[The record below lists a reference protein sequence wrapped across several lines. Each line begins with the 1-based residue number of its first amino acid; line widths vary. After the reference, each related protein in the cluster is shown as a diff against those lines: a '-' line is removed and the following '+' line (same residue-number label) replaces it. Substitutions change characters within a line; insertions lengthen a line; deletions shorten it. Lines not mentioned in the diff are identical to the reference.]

1 MPPPESPAR
10 RNTMERIPPH
20 NEEAERS
27 VLGAAMLDKDA
38 LYDVLEVVRPRD
50 FYNQNHKE
58 IFEGISE
65 LARRNV
71 AVDVLT
77 VSEELKKRNV
87 LEMVG
92 GRGYIATLSG
102 EVPTTSNAGEYA
114 KIVAEK
120 AALRHLITT
129 AGDILEK
136 SYEDKMEAE
145 QVLDFAEK
153 SIFEVAQNRQSKDMT
168 PLREIL
174 MENLNLIDERSK
186 MKGDLT
192 GVTSGLVDL
201 DSRTN
206 GFQPSDLVII
216 AARPSMG
223 KTAFSLSVAQ
233 QAAIKADAKILFF
246 SLEMSKEQLGQ
257 RLLSMEARVD
267 SQKLKTGQLE
277 REEWDRITMALDT
290 LGKGD
295 ITIDATPGIRLMEIK
310 NKCRRLKAERGLDMI
325 ILDYLQLMEHEG
337 RSESRQQE
345 ITAMSR
351 GLKQLARE
359 MNCPILVLSQLSR
372 APEQRTE
379 HRPILSDLR
388 ESGAIEQDADMVL
401 FLYRDE
407 VYNAETTEKPG
418 ICEVIIAKNRNG
430 PIGTVEVTWQANYTR
445 FANKSKGG

>member
-1 MPPPESPAR
+1 
-10 RNTMERIPPH
+10 MERIPPH

-38 LYDVLEVVRPRD
+38 LYDVLELVRPRD

-120 AALRHLITT
+120 AALRNLITT

-136 SYEDKMEAE
+136 SYEDKLEAE

-153 SIFEVAQNRQSKDMT
+153 AIFEVAQNRQAKDMT

-192 GVTSGLVDL
+192 GVTSGLIDL

-223 KTAFSLSVAQ
+223 KTAFSLERSP
-233 QAAIKADAKILFF
+233 
-246 SLEMSKEQLGQ
+246 
-257 RLLSMEARVD
+257 
-267 SQKLKTGQLE
+267 TGGHQS
-277 REEWDRITMALDT
+277 
-290 LGKGD
+290 
-295 ITIDATPGIRLMEIK
+295 
-310 NKCRRLKAERGLDMI
+310 RR
-325 ILDYLQLMEHEG
+325 
-337 RSESRQQE
+337 
-345 ITAMSR
+345 
-351 GLKQLARE
+351 
-359 MNCPILVLSQLSR
+359 
-372 APEQRTE
+372 
-379 HRPILSDLR
+379 
-388 ESGAIEQDADMVL
+388 
-401 FLYRDE
+401 
-407 VYNAETTEKPG
+407 
-418 ICEVIIAKNRNG
+418 
-430 PIGTVEVTWQANYTR
+430 
-445 FANKSKGG
+445 

>member
-1 MPPPESPAR
+1 
-10 RNTMERIPPH
+10 MERIPPH
-20 NEEAERS
+20 NDEAERS

-38 LYDVLEVVRPRD
+38 LYDVLEELKPRD
-50 FYNQNHKE
+50 FYTQNHKE
-58 IFEGISE
+58 IFEAITE
-65 LARRNV
+65 LARRN
-71 AVDVLT
+71 APVDVLT

-87 LEMVG
+87 LELVG

-102 EVPTTSNAGEYA
+102 DVPTTSNAREYA
-114 KIVAEK
+114 KIVSEK
-120 AALRHLITT
+120 SALRSLIAT
-129 AGDILEK
+129 AGEILEQ
-136 SYEDKMEAE
+136 SYEDKLDAE
-145 QVLDFAEK
+145 QVLDYAEK
-153 SIFEVAQNRQSKDMT
+153 AIFEVGQNRQTKDMS

-174 MENLNLIDERSK
+174 MENLNMIDERSRL
-186 MKGDLT
+186 KGDLT
-192 GVTSGLVDL
+192 GVTSGLLDL
-201 DSRTN
+201 DSRTS
-206 GFQPSDLVII
+206 GFQASDLII
-216 AARPSMG
+216 LAARPSMG

-233 QAAIKADAKILFF
+233 QAALKANAKILFF
-246 SLEMSKEQLGQ
+246 SLEMSKEQLGM
-257 RLLSMEARVD
+257 RLLSMESRVD

-310 NKCRRLKAERGLDMI
+310 NKCRRLKAERGLDLI
-325 ILDYLQLMEHEG
+325 ILDYLQLMEHDG
-337 RSESRQQE
+337 RADSRQQE

-372 APEQRTE
+372 APEQRSE

-388 ESGAIEQDADMVL
+388 ESGAIEQDADLVL

-407 VYNAETTEKPG
+407 VYNPETTEKPG
-418 ICEVIIAKNRNG
+418 ICEVLIAKNRNG
-430 PIGTVEVTWQANYTR
+430 PIGTVEVVWQANYTR

>member
-1 MPPPESPAR
+1 
-10 RNTMERIPPH
+10 MERIPPH
-20 NEEAERS
+20 NDEAERS

-38 LYDVLEVVRPRD
+38 LFDVLQELRPKD

-58 IFEGISE
+58 IFEAITE
-65 LARRNV
+65 LARRN
-71 AVDVLT
+71 APVDVLT

-87 LEMVG
+87 LELAG
-92 GRGYIATLSG
+92 GRGYIAALSG
-102 EVPTTSNAGEYA
+102 DVPTTSNAGEYA

-120 AALRHLITT
+120 SALRSLIGT
-129 AGDILEK
+129 AGEILEK
-136 SYEDKMEAE
+136 SYEDKLDAE

-153 SIFEVAQNRQSKDMT
+153 AIFEVAQNRQTRDMT

-174 MENLNLIDERSK
+174 MENLNQIDERSRL
-186 MKGDLT
+186 KGDLI

-201 DSRTN
+201 DARTS
-206 GFQPSDLVII
+206 GFQASDLII
-216 AARPSMG
+216 LAARPSMG

-233 QAAIKADAKILFF
+233 QAALKANAKILFF
-246 SLEMSKEQLGQ
+246 SLEMSKEQLGM
-257 RLLSMEARVD
+257 RLLSMESRVD

-295 ITIDATPGIRLMEIK
+295 ITIDATPGIRMMEIK
-310 NKCRRLKAERGLDMI
+310 NKCRRLKAEKGLDLI

-337 RSESRQQE
+337 RADSRQQE

-372 APEQRTE
+372 APEQRSE

-388 ESGAIEQDADMVL
+388 ESGAIEQDADLVL

-407 VYNAETTEKPG
+407 VYNPETTEKPG

-430 PIGTVEVTWQANYTR
+430 PIGTVEVVWQANYTR

>member
-1 MPPPESPAR
+1 
-10 RNTMERIPPH
+10 MERIPPH
-20 NEEAERS
+20 NDEAERS

-38 LYDVLEVVRPRD
+38 LYDVLEELKPRD
-50 FYNQNHKE
+50 FYSQNHKE
-58 IFEGISE
+58 IFEAITE
-65 LARRNV
+65 LSRRN
-71 AVDVLT
+71 APVDVLT

-102 EVPTTSNAGEYA
+102 DVPTTSNAREYA
-114 KIVAEK
+114 KIVSEK
-120 AALRHLITT
+120 SALRSLIAT
-129 AGDILEK
+129 AGEILEQ
-136 SYEDKMEAE
+136 SYEDKLDAE
-145 QVLDFAEK
+145 QVLDYAEK
-153 SIFEVAQNRQSKDMT
+153 AIFEVGQNRQTKDMS

-174 MENLNLIDERSK
+174 MENLNMIDERSRL
-186 MKGDLT
+186 KGDLT
-192 GVTSGLVDL
+192 GVTSGLIDL
-201 DSRTN
+201 DARTS
-206 GFQPSDLVII
+206 GFQASDLII
-216 AARPSMG
+216 LAARPSMG

-233 QAAIKADAKILFF
+233 QAALKANAKILFF
-246 SLEMSKEQLGQ
+246 SLEMSKEQLGM
-257 RLLSMEARVD
+257 RLLSMESRVD

-310 NKCRRLKAERGLDMI
+310 NKCRRLKAERGLDLI
-325 ILDYLQLMEHEG
+325 ILDYLQLMEHDG
-337 RSESRQQE
+337 RADSRQQE

-372 APEQRTE
+372 APEQRSE

-388 ESGAIEQDADMVL
+388 ESGAIEQDADLVL

-407 VYNAETTEKPG
+407 VYNPETTEKPG

-430 PIGTVEVTWQANYTR
+430 PIGTVDVVWQANYTR

>member
-1 MPPPESPAR
+1 
-10 RNTMERIPPH
+10 MERIPPH
-20 NEEAERS
+20 NDEAERS

-38 LYDVLEVVRPRD
+38 LYDVLEELKPRD
-50 FYNQNHKE
+50 FYSQNHKE
-58 IFEGISE
+58 IFEAITE
-65 LARRNV
+65 LARRN
-71 AVDVLT
+71 APVDVLT

-87 LEMVG
+87 LELVG

-102 EVPTTSNAGEYA
+102 DVPTTSNAREYA
-114 KIVAEK
+114 KIVSEK
-120 AALRHLITT
+120 SALRSLITT
-129 AGDILEK
+129 AGEILEQ
-136 SYEDKMEAE
+136 SYEDKLDAV
-145 QVLDFAEK
+145 QVLDYAEK
-153 SIFEVAQNRQSKDMT
+153 AIFEVGQNRQSKDMS

-174 MENLNLIDERSK
+174 MENLNQIDERSRL
-186 MKGDLT
+186 KGDLT
-192 GVTSGLVDL
+192 GVTSGLLDL
-201 DSRTN
+201 DARTS
-206 GFQPSDLVII
+206 GFQASDLII
-216 AARPSMG
+216 LAARPSMG

-233 QAAIKADAKILFF
+233 QAALKANAKILFF
-246 SLEMSKEQLGQ
+246 SLEMSKEQLGM
-257 RLLSMEARVD
+257 RLLSMESRVD

-310 NKCRRLKAERGLDMI
+310 NKCRRLKAERGLDLI
-325 ILDYLQLMEHEG
+325 ILDYLQLMEHDG
-337 RSESRQQE
+337 RADSRQQE

-372 APEQRTE
+372 APEQRSE

-388 ESGAIEQDADMVL
+388 ESGAIEQDADLVL

-407 VYNAETTEKPG
+407 VYNPETTEKPG

-430 PIGTVEVTWQANYTR
+430 PIGTVDVVWQANYTR